1 MNLLSAFSQRAGV
14 FALQCAGRERIA
26 SERAVD
32 EMNVVAAKRRRRE
45 AGHHRPVLL
54 VYPVADDAG
63 VGGRGQPRLD
73 GARGRGSAVEHHAQG
88 VVVLAEVRVVLQLT
102 KIGRWYKRA
111 NPDVETKNAIGE
123 RSRDQDGEA
132 AQYERTAGAAGRAH
146 FELKT
151 LGRPAQPAC
160 PIRNRT

>member
-1 MNLLSAFSQRAGV
+1 MNLLFAFRHHAGV
-14 FALQCAGRERIA
+14 FSLQCTGRERIA
-26 SERAVD
+26 SERTID

-63 VGGRGQPRLD
+63 GRGEPRLD
-73 GARGRGSAVEHHAQG
+73 GARERGSAVEHHAQG

-123 RSRDQDGEA
+123 RSRDQD
-132 AQYERTAGAAGRAH
+132 
-146 FELKT
+146 
-151 LGRPAQPAC
+151 
-160 PIRNRT
+160 